1 MLIQG
6 REQRCLEPPA
16 GILNH
21 RLPLLIKCLVGQFY
35 LSELTRIK
43 YFIMLIGVCVYTHV
57 HMLTHKSVM
66 VYGGQ
71 SVICSQFENAC
82 IPKEWSGH
90 RPGRT
95 ISKAQSQALHITSS
109 ILRVSCGDASVRTIR
124 FHCSNK
130 TFSHQRSP

>member
-1 MLIQG
+1 M
-6 REQRCLEPPA
+6 
-16 GILNH
+16 
-21 RLPLLIKCLVGQFY
+21 
-35 LSELTRIK
+35 
-43 YFIMLIGVCVYTHV
+43 GVCVYTHV
-57 HMLTHKSVM
+57 HMLTHKPVM

-71 SVICSQFENAC
+71 SVICSQSGNAC

-90 RPGRT
+90 RPGRI

-109 ILRVSCGDASVRTIR
+109 ILGVSCGDVSVRTIR